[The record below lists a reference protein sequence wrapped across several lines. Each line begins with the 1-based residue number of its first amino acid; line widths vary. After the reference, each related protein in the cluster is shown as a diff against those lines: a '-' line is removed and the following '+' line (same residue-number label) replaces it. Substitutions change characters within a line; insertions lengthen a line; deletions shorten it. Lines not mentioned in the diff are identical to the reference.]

1 MIAMSHTF
9 LNAINLFL
17 SGPKNP
23 VLMHPPP
30 PKKKQKKKQNKN
42 KQTKQKAIEFF
53 EVLCIFRGNTVVT
66 FATKRLII

>member
-23 VLMHPPP
+23 VLMPPQ
-30 PKKKQKKKQNKN
+30 KKKQKKKQNKN